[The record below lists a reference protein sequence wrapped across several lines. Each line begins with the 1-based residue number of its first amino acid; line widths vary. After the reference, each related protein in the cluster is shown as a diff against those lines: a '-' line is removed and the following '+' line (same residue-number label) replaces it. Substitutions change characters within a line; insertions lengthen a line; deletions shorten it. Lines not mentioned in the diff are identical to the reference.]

1 MPGRPKP
8 AVLVITSTVARGSIG
23 GRAATFALERLG
35 FPVWQ
40 VATVTLPWH
49 PGQGRANRIVPDA
62 AAFETLLSDLARSPK
77 LGEIGGILTGYL
89 GAPGQAAAIAGLI
102 DAVKAARPDALY
114 LCDPVMGDHG
124 TLYVPQATA
133 EAIRDHLAP
142 RADLL
147 TPNPTELAFL
157 ARTAPEGRDALIA
170 AARSLKARRVA
181 VTSAAVEADWT
192 ETLLVSADATIAA
205 RHAQITG
212 RVTNGTGDLFAA
224 LLLARLLDG
233 LSDAEALR
241 LTAGGVMAA
250 LDGAVRLGTDELPL
264 ASIQDAL
271 VAPTI
276 PVTITDDRA

>member
-1 MPGRPKP
+1 MPGRQKP

-23 GRAATFALERLG
+23 GRSATFALERLG

-49 PGQGRANRIVPDA
+49 PGHGPAGRIVPDA
-62 AAFETLLSDLARSPK
+62 AAFATFLADLARSPK

-89 GAPGQAAAIAGLI
+89 GAPGQAAEIAGLI

-142 RADLL
+142 RADVL

-157 ARTAPEGRDALIA
+157 ARTPLDNRERIRE
-170 AARSLKARRVA
+170 AARALGVPRVA
-181 VTSAAVEADWT
+181 VTSAAAEADWT
-192 ETLLVSADATIAA
+192 ETLLISGASTIAA

-212 RVTNGTGDLFAA
+212 AVTNGTGDLFAA

-250 LDGAVRLGTDELPL
+250 LDGALSLGTDELPL
-264 ASIQDAL
+264 ASVQDAL
-271 VAPTI
+271 VAPSS
-276 PVTITDDRA
+276 PVAIADDRG